1 MLTGVVNEAKELNA
15 TRVDRKREQIVLASL
30 ELLAEGGLGGLSLRD
45 VAKKLD
51 IKAPAIYWYF
61 KSKAELVDC
70 MAEAILSERFAGA
83 TPRTDE
89 QTWQD
94 WLTAYMTRLRKAMLA
109 YPDGSRVVAGA
120 HIHTAQT
127 LARIFEDSLI
137 SLISAGLDQRTAA
150 YTMMT
155 AIYYTFGS
163 AIEEQSAP
171 TAETTASLNAAG
183 FYAAYPNIASALDEY
198 NQGADAADRAYA
210 AGLDLIIKGAEAK
223 AAT

>member
-1 MLTGVVNEAKELNA
+1 
-15 TRVDRKREQIVLASL
+15 
-30 ELLAEGGLGGLSLRD
+30 
-45 VAKKLD
+45 
-51 IKAPAIYWYF
+51 
-61 KSKAELVDC
+61 
-70 MAEAILSERFAGA
+70 
-83 TPRTDE
+83 
-89 QTWQD
+89 
-94 WLTAYMTRLRKAMLA
+94 MLA

-183 FYAAYPNIASALDEY
+183 FYAAYPILRARSTSTTRALMLPT
-198 NQGADAADRAYA
+198 GHTLL
-210 AGLDLIIKGAEAK
+210 GL
-223 AAT
+223 T